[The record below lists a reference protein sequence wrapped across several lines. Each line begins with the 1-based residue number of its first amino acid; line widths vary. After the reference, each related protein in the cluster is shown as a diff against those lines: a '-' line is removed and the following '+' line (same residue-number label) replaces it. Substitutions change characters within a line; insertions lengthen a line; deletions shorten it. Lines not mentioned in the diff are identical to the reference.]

1 MTRKK
6 VVELITKEPL
16 RHYLMDELQ
25 RLTIENNQLKAKLD
39 ELGQGIDILTPKST
53 KSPK

>member
-1 MTRKK
+1 MAKK
-6 VVELITKEPL
+6 KAIETITKEPL

-39 ELGQGIDILTPKST
+39 ELGQGIDILTPFST
-53 KSPK
+53 KPTK